1 MNKTFISQNITTFEQ
16 KFKLEVNF
24 VHNTAK
30 SFTLGSSGESST
42 IRVDYGVVPYY
53 LTWTGG
59 VVCTLFPYSN
69 IQEGKFILDSSRSVT
84 KCSIDLHGIGS
95 CSGPLSSGSV
105 LIYFYKQL
113 YGKDEFES
121 TVALSKSAYLSSGSL
136 SLTLTSTDLSK
147 LNDLSGVKIKFDLS
161 NINIPS

>member
-53 LTWTGG
+53 LT
-59 VVCTLFPYSN
+59 
-69 IQEGKFILDSSRSVT
+69 
-84 KCSIDLHGIGS
+84 
-95 CSGPLSSGSV
+95 
-105 LIYFYKQL
+105 
-113 YGKDEFES
+113 
-121 TVALSKSAYLSSGSL
+121 
-136 SLTLTSTDLSK
+136 
-147 LNDLSGVKIKFDLS
+147 
-161 NINIPS
+161 